1 MPIPVAPA
9 AVAALLSAAAPSN
22 PLLAPWTGP
31 FGGVPPF
38 DQVKVEQFEPA
49 LEAGMAAQL
58 AAIDRITAEPDPAT
72 FENTLAALE
81 RSDRVLKQVV
91 GVYGVWSSSMNTP
104 EFQAVETEMA
114 PKLAAFRDRIT
125 QNGKLFERIA
135 AVYEAREK
143 GGLTPEQQR
152 LAWLHYT
159 DFVRA
164 GAKLSPEA
172 KERLSAVNQRL
183 ASLFTK
189 FSQNLLADEND
200 SVLFLE
206 GERDLVGLP
215 GSFRSAAA
223 AAAEARGRRGSG
235 RSSTPARAS
244 SPSSPTP
251 SGATCAR
258 RPGGRS

>member
-1 MPIPVAPA
+1 
-9 AVAALLSAAAPSN
+9 
-22 PLLAPWTGP
+22 
-31 FGGVPPF
+31 
-38 DQVKVEQFEPA
+38 
-49 LEAGMAAQL
+49 
-58 AAIDRITAEPDPAT
+58 
-72 FENTLAALE
+72 
-81 RSDRVLKQVV
+81 
-91 GVYGVWSSSMNTP
+91 MNTP

-125 QNGKLFERIA
+125 QNGRLFERIA

-143 GGLTPEQQR
+143 AGLTPEQQR
-152 LAWLHYT
+152 LAWLYYT

-164 GAKLSPEA
+164 GAKLSPAA
-172 KERLSAVNQRL
+172 KERLSDINQRL

-206 GERDLVGLP
+206 SERDLAGLP
-215 GSFRSAAA
+215 DSFRV
-223 AAAEARGRRGSG
+223 RRGGRRRG
-235 RSSTPARAS
+235 ARQEGAVGG
-244 SPSSPTP
+244 PQHPLERRAVPRPTP